1 MNRIQQGL
9 TPLHDIWANTGEAIL
24 ACWLLQRQLGAAF
37 AAPLVIVLMC
47 ALATVGVSRFAGPRM
62 MIWTKQT
69 EGRVKLT
76 NAIVANLKPLKISG
90 LAKFAAEILQ
100 QFRTDEIQAG
110 LGFRIIMLFSVCNA
124 FIPEFVSPLATFAVA
139 GRQLSMAE
147 VFGSLS
153 YLTLLS
159 APLSQLFQ
167 KVPGILACA
176 GSLKRIEEFLAKEK
190 EQDYRIFEASAVAD
204 ANQEVPAISFHDAR
218 VAWTEGKWQLK
229 DLNFTIPRAQVTVIT
244 GPVACGKSTLCR
256 ALLGEANFTEGVIK
270 FHAAQPDIAY
280 CDQKAFLVN
289 GSIRSNI
296 IGFEPFEGALYDEI
310 LEVVMLKSDL
320 RALPMADETQVGS
333 SGVTLSG
340 GQKQRVAL
348 ARALYLNTDMY
359 VLDDFTVGLDKSTAD
374 EVVRRLFGHDG
385 FLVRRKATVVWS
397 THSIQYLH
405 LAKTIIAL
413 SADGSILHQ
422 GGPDEVLQDRQV
434 TLALEHDE
442 PENGNGSDS
451 TDLKLSEISPPKP
464 PTDKSA
470 SRARTE
476 ASVYTHYFSSFGP
489 LLIISSAIA
498 AIGFGIFPNAG
509 SIWLK
514 FWADNSFEVPG
525 PLSRINTFYLG
536 IYAAIQIL
544 ALATLIALIALIVIG
559 MANASGTVLHLRA
572 VQALIVAPLR
582 FLTKTDQ
589 GVIVNYFSQD
599 INMIDMTLPSM
610 LMNTSALLFLSL
622 GQAIVIAIGTPFILY
637 AYPVLIII
645 LSRLTKYYLATSRQL
660 RLLELENKSP
670 LYTQFSDTVRGIASI
685 RAFGWI
691 EAYTN
696 QNYRLLDDSQR
707 PLYLLDMLGTWLAL
721 VLKLVVAVIAVTVT
735 ALVTQLPSLHDRAGF
750 VAAGFLALMRFG
762 GMLNSVLQCWVQLE
776 MSLGAVKRLKEFGE
790 TAGSENRV
798 GEDLRPDEQ
807 WPKRGEIVIDAVD
820 ASYAEDKFQDNP
832 EEMGLA
838 LKGLSLNVSAGE
850 KVAVVGRTGSGKSS
864 LILLLLR
871 LLDPTSETENN
882 ITINGLPLRRLHRDT
897 LRQRIIA
904 MPQDMVFLAAG
915 ETFRAALDP
924 YASASDDDCQVA
936 LQEVGLLDAI
946 KDAGGLHASVAKDT
960 LSQGQKQLFSLA
972 IAVLRARVR
981 EQGGETLGGVLLLDE
996 VTSNVDRETEKTIM
1010 GVIGKVFK
1018 NYSILAV
1025 THSLESVVTFDKV
1038 IVMGEG
1044 HVVKEGTPTSL
1055 IREGNGTT

>member
-1 MNRIQQGL
+1 M
-9 TPLHDIWANTGEAIL
+9 GEAIL

-47 ALATVGVSRFAGPRM
+47 ALATVGVSGFAGPSM
-62 MIWTKQT
+62 MTWTKHT

-76 NAIVANLKPLKISG
+76 SAIVANLKPLKMSG
-90 LAKFAAEILQ
+90 LARFAAGILQ

-124 FIPEFVSPLATFAVA
+124 FIPEFISPLATFAVA
-139 GRQLSMAE
+139 GRQLSTAE

-167 KVPGILACA
+167 KVPGILACI
-176 GSLKRIEEFLAKEK
+176 GSLKRIQEFLDEEQEK
-190 EQDYRIFEASAVAD
+190 DYRVFEAPAALST
-204 ANQEVPAISFHDAR
+204 EEEEPAISFHDVS
-218 VAWTEGKWQLK
+218 VAWTKGKWQLK
-229 DLNFTIPRAQVTVIT
+229 DLNFTIPRSQVTIIT

-256 ALLGEANFTEGVIK
+256 ALLGEANFTEGVFK
-270 FHAAQPDIAY
+270 FHEAQPDIAY

-296 IGFEPFEGALYDEI
+296 IGFEPFEGALYEEI

-333 SGVTLSG
+333 SGVTISG

-348 ARALYLNTDMY
+348 ARALYLKTNMY
-359 VLDDFTVGLDKSTAD
+359 VLDDFTVGLDNSTAD
-374 EVVRRLFGHDG
+374 EIVRRLFGHDG
-385 FLVRRKATVVWS
+385 FLVRRKATVVWCS
-397 THSIQYLH
+397 HSVQYLH
-405 LAKTIIAL
+405 LAKYIIAL
-413 SADGSILHQ
+413 SAEGSILHQ
-422 GGPDEVLQDRQV
+422 GGPDEVLQDREV

-442 PENGNGSDS
+442 KQQSDNGIGNGNGSV
-451 TDLKLSEISPPKP
+451 DLKLSEILPPKP

-476 ASVYTHYFSSFGP
+476 ASVYTHYFSSFSP
-489 LLIISSAIA
+489 LLITCSVFA
-498 AIGFGIFPNAG
+498 AVGFGFFPNAG

-514 FWADNSFEVPG
+514 FWADNSFEIPG
-525 PLSRINTFYLG
+525 PISRINAFYLG
-536 IYAAIQIL
+536 IYAAIQIISL
-544 ALATLIALIALIVIG
+544 AILVAHIALVIIG
-559 MANASGTVLHLRA
+559 MANASGTALHLRA

-599 INMIDMTLPSM
+599 MNMIDMTLPSM
-610 LMNTSALLFLSL
+610 LMNTSALLFLSI

-645 LSRLTKYYLATSRQL
+645 LARLTKYYLATSRQL

-691 EAYTN
+691 GAYTTE
-696 QNYRLLDDSQR
+696 NYRLLDDSQR
-707 PLYLLDMLGTWLAL
+707 PLYLLDILGTWLAL
-721 VLKLVVAVIAVTVT
+721 VLKLIVAVIAVAVTV
-735 ALVTQLPSLHDRAGF
+735 LVTQLPSLRDRAGF

-762 GMLNSVLQCWVQLE
+762 GMLNSVLQCWVLLE
-776 MSLGAVKRLKEFGE
+776 TSLGAVKRLKEFGE
-790 TAGSENRV
+790 TAGSEDRV
-798 GEDLRPDEQ
+798 GEDLRPDDQ
-807 WPKRGEIVIDAVD
+807 WPKRGEIVIDGVD
-820 ASYAEDKFQDNP
+820 ASYAEERFQDDP

-838 LKGLSLNVSAGE
+838 LKGLSLKVSTGE

-871 LLDPTSETENN
+871 LLDPTLETKKD
-882 ITINGLPLRRLHRDT
+882 ISIDGLPLRRIHRDT

-924 YASASDDDCQVA
+924 YARASDDECQAA
-936 LQEVGLLDAI
+936 LGEVGLLDAI
-946 KDAGGLHASVAKDT
+946 NDAGGLNASVAKDT

-981 EQGGETLGGVLLLDE
+981 EQDGGASGGVLLLDE

-1010 GVIGKVFK
+1010 GVIDRVFK
-1018 NYSILAV
+1018 DYSILAV
-1025 THSLESVVTFDKV
+1025 THSLESVVSFDKV
-1038 IVMGEG
+1038 IVMAEG

-1055 IREGNGTT
+1055 IRDGSGTT

>member
-1 MNRIQQGL
+1 
-9 TPLHDIWANTGEAIL
+9 
-24 ACWLLQRQLGAAF
+24 
-37 AAPLVIVLMC
+37 
-47 ALATVGVSRFAGPRM
+47 
-62 MIWTKQT
+62 MIWTKHT

-90 LAKFAAEILQ
+90 LANFAAGILQ

-124 FIPEFVSPLATFAVA
+124 FIPEFISPLATFAVA

-167 KVPGILACA
+167 KVPGILACV
-176 GSLKRIEEFLAKEK
+176 GSLKRIQKFLDKEK
-190 EQDYRIFEASAVAD
+190 EEDYRVFEPPVASSTDEEEPAV
-204 ANQEVPAISFHDAR
+204 SFHDVK
-218 VAWTEGKWQLK
+218 VAWTKGKWQLK
-229 DLNFTIPRAQVTVIT
+229 DLNFTIPRAQVSIIT

-256 ALLGEANFTEGVIK
+256 TLLGEVNLTEGLVK
-270 FHAAQPDIAY
+270 FHEAQPKIAY

-310 LEVVMLKSDL
+310 LEVVMLKCDL

-348 ARALYLNTDMY
+348 ARALYLKTNMY

-374 EVVRRLFGHDG
+374 EIVRRLFGHDG
-385 FLVRRKATVVWS
+385 FLVRRKATVVWC
-397 THSIQYLH
+397 THSVQYLH
-405 LAKTIIAL
+405 LAKHIIAL
-413 SADGSILHQ
+413 SSKGSIFHQ

-442 PENGNGSDS
+442 QQNGNSSDS
-451 TDLKLSEISPPKP
+451 VDLKLSEISPPKP

-489 LLIISSAIA
+489 LLITSSVVA
-498 AIGFGIFPNAG
+498 AIGFGFFPNAG

-514 FWADNSFEVPG
+514 FWADNSFDIPG
-525 PLSRINTFYLG
+525 PISRINAFYLG

-544 ALATLIALIALIVIG
+544 SLATLIALIALVIIG
-559 MANASGTVLHLRA
+559 MANASGTALHLRA

-599 INMIDMTLPSM
+599 MNMIDMTLPSM
-610 LMNTSALLFLSL
+610 LMNTSALLFLSI

-691 EAYTN
+691 GAYTAE
-696 QNYRLLDDSQR
+696 NYRLLNDSQR
-707 PLYLLDMLGTWLAL
+707 PLYLLDMLGTWLSL
-721 VLKLVVAVIAVTVT
+721 VLKLIVAVIAVTVT
-735 ALVTQLPSLHDRAGF
+735 ILVTQLPSLRDRAGF

-776 MSLGAVKRLKEFGE
+776 TSLGAVKRLKEFGE
-790 TAGSENRV
+790 TAGSEDRV

-807 WPKRGEIVIDAVD
+807 WPKRGEIVIDGID
-820 ASYAEDKFQDNP
+820 ASYAEERFQDNP
-832 EEMGLA
+832 EEMGFA

-871 LLDPTSETENN
+871 LLDPSLDTEKN
-882 ITINGLPLRRLHRDT
+882 ISIDGLPLRRIHRDT

-924 YASASDDDCQVA
+924 YARASDEGCQAA
-936 LQEVGLLDAI
+936 LEDVGLLDTI
-946 KDAGGLHASVAKDT
+946 NDAGGLSAPVAKDT

-981 EQGGETLGGVLLLDE
+981 ERDGGALGGLLLLDE
-996 VTSNVDRETEKTIM
+996 VTSNVDRETESTIM
-1010 GVIGKVFK
+1010 GVIDRVFK
-1018 NYSILAV
+1018 HYSILAV
-1025 THSLESVVTFDKV
+1025 THSLESVVSFDKV
-1038 IVMGEG
+1038 IVMADG
-1044 HVVKEGTPTSL
+1044 HIVKEGTPTSL
-1055 IREGNGTT
+1055 IRDENGTT

>member
-1 MNRIQQGL
+1 
-9 TPLHDIWANTGEAIL
+9 
-24 ACWLLQRQLGAAF
+24 
-37 AAPLVIVLMC
+37 
-47 ALATVGVSRFAGPRM
+47 
-62 MIWTKQT
+62 MIWTKHT

-90 LAKFAAEILQ
+90 LANFAAGILQ

-124 FIPEFVSPLATFAVA
+124 FVPEFISPLATFVIA
-139 GRQLSMAE
+139 GRRLSMAE

-167 KVPGILACA
+167 KVPGILACV
-176 GSLKRIEEFLAKEK
+176 GSLKRIQEFLDKEK
-190 EQDYRIFEASAVAD
+190 DEDYRVFEHPVASSL
-204 ANQEVPAISFHDAR
+204 NGEEPAISFHDVN
-218 VAWTEGKWQLK
+218 VAWTKGKWQLK

-256 ALLGEANFTEGVIK
+256 ALLGEANFTEGIVK
-270 FHAAQPDIAY
+270 FHEPQPNIAY

-296 IGFEPFEGALYDEI
+296 IGFESFEGGLYDEI

-333 SGVTLSG
+333 NGVTLSG

-348 ARALYLNTDMY
+348 ARALYLKTNLY

-374 EVVRRLFGHDG
+374 EIVRRLFGHDG
-385 FLVRRKATVVWS
+385 FLVRRKATVIWC
-397 THSIQYLH
+397 THSVQYLH
-405 LAKTIIAL
+405 LAKRIIAL
-413 SADGSILHQ
+413 SAEGSIIHQ

-434 TLALEHDE
+434 TFALEHDGQQQ
-442 PENGNGSDS
+442 NGDGNGSV
-451 TDLKLSEISPPKP
+451 DLKLSETSSPKP

-476 ASVYTHYFSSFGP
+476 ASVYAHYFSSFGP
-489 LLIISSAIA
+489 VLITSSVLA
-498 AIGFGIFPNAG
+498 AIGFGFFPNAG

-514 FWADNSFEVPG
+514 FWADNSFEIPG
-525 PLSRINTFYLG
+525 SISHINAFYLG
-536 IYAAIQIL
+536 IYAAVQIL
-544 ALATLIALIALIVIG
+544 SLATLIALIALVVIG
-559 MANASGTVLHLRA
+559 MANASGTALHLRA

-599 INMIDMTLPSM
+599 MNMIDMTLPSM

-637 AYPVLIII
+637 AYPVLITI

-670 LYTQFSDTVRGIASI
+670 LYTQFSDTVRGIVSI

-691 EAYTN
+691 GAYTTE
-696 QNYRLLDDSQR
+696 NYRLMDDAQR
-707 PLYLLDMLGTWLAL
+707 PLYLLDMLGIWLSL
-721 VLKLVVAVIAVTVT
+721 VLKLIVAVIAITVTV
-735 ALVTQLPSLHDRAGF
+735 LVTQLPSLRDRAGF

-776 MSLGAVKRLKEFGE
+776 TSLGAVKRLKEFGE
-790 TAGSENRV
+790 TAGSEDRV

-807 WPKRGEIVIDAVD
+807 WPTRGEIVVDGVD
-820 ASYAEDKFQDNP
+820 ASYAEERFQDNH
-832 EEMGLA
+832 EDMGLA
-838 LKGLSLNVSAGE
+838 LKSLSLRVSAGE

-871 LLDPTSETENN
+871 LLDPTLETKKN
-882 ITINGLPLRRLHRDT
+882 ISIDGLPLHRIHRDT

-924 YASASDDDCQVA
+924 YARASDDECLAA
-936 LQEVGLLDAI
+936 LGEVGLLNAI
-946 KDAGGLHASVAKDT
+946 NDAGGLNASVAKDT

-981 EQGGETLGGVLLLDE
+981 EQDGGALGGVLLLDE

-1010 GVIGKVFK
+1010 GVIDRVFK
-1018 NYSILAV
+1018 NYSVLAV
-1025 THSLESVVTFDKV
+1025 THSLESVVSFDKV

-1055 IREGNGTT
+1055 IRDGNGAT